1 MFLQFT
7 TNLMLPKNQ
16 KSPTKTSQLLR
27 CSQTSWLKQT
37 FRMSYLMLLILSI
50 EAKHPYY
57 LHIFAFLL
65 QLISAHHSSSR
76 INGLFCC
83 IPCKRLFYVI
93 LPKALL
99 HKTNDDYINLESICV
114 LSILNSSIN
123 SSKRSCILSYKQ
135 VEYITFKIVHQCIW
149 LKYT

>member
-1 MFLQFT
+1 M
-7 TNLMLPKNQ
+7 NRK
-16 KSPTKTSQLLR
+16 KCAKTSQLLR

-99 HKTNDDYINLESICV
+99 HKTNDDYINLESISV
-114 LSILNSSIN
+114 LNILNSYIASNVVYCISHYKN
-123 SSKRSCILSYKQ
+123 VDLSSMQTAKN
-135 VEYITFKIVHQCIW
+135 T
-149 LKYT
+149 